1 MTCTSELRNAI
12 PPRRVALGRR
22 AATFAAGRSAR
33 GPHGGWR
40 TGALGAGEGRGS
52 RGDAR
57 CRLHGAAG
65 RDGARA
71 AA

>member
-1 MTCTSELRNAI
+1 MIRTSAFRIAI
-12 PPRRVALGRR
+12 PLRR
-22 AATFAAGRSAR
+22 AASGRRDATFAVVQSAR

-40 TGALGAGEGRGS
+40 TGALRAGEGRAS

-57 CRLHGAAG
+57 CRLHGVEG